1 MVSDALSQ
9 QQIIQ
14 KFVQR
19 GFLLSSKSLE
29 LLTLNQ
35 LSPQELLDFLSQVSP
50 QPIVI
55 DDSIIN
61 LFLTKSRKDN
71 VTNEEII
78 QIAEQQHDLIDS
90 VSNTDLVSEIDQEQL
105 PGDEKLNEERK
116 SRPTSQINILL
127 QIPKRTDSTGQV
139 SDFLRYFKSRYAQ
152 MKKIL
157 LQRSD
162 IHPLISFSQ
171 LPYYQ
176 PEEEEIRGRKQ
187 ECAIIGLIEDKRTTK
202 KGNIVLTLEEP
213 NNSSLVDVIFN
224 DVVSENLNIQ
234 TILLDSIIGVRGLPK
249 PLAPRELLPKK
260 LLFYG
265 NEFLLPNL
273 PMKKTQPEKYD
284 FPESYVLL
292 LSDIHVGNRAFDS
305 KLFQKTLDF
314 IKGKGGT
321 LKQKA
326 LASKITSVIIAGD
339 VVDGVGVFPEQDLEL
354 LEPDVSRQYEEI
366 ATFLN
371 QIPTDISIVVIP
383 GNHDASRLA
392 LPQVRIPKEYAEPLY
407 EMSNITMLGNPAV
420 VEINGR
426 KILIAHGQGLER
438 IIQNDKNIDFH
449 HPLPAAIRVLQ
460 YRHLFPEWGIRPQ
473 LAPEWHDYLVIDEVP
488 DIFMTG
494 HLHCADVGQFQGA
507 TICMNGTFEHS
518 SKWLQS
524 LNIHPTVGYF
534 ITVNLLTLVPTI
546 MRAEDL

>member
-1 MVSDALSQ
+1 MVSNALSQ

-19 GFLLSSKSLE
+19 GFLLNTKSLE
-29 LLTLNQ
+29 LLTMNQ
-35 LSPQELLDFLSQVSP
+35 ISPQELLDFVSQLSP

-55 DDSIIN
+55 DDSIIK
-61 LFLTKSRKDN
+61 LFLVKIPKDHI
-71 VTNEEII
+71 TSDEII
-78 QIAEQQHDLIDS
+78 HMAEQPHDLIDLPS
-90 VSNTDLVSEIDQEQL
+90 SADLVLNIDQEL
-105 PGDEKLNEERK
+105 PLGEEKTNIKRK
-116 SRPTSQINILL
+116 SRPISQINILL

-157 LQRSD
+157 LQRPD
-162 IHPLISFSQ
+162 IHPLTPFSQ

-176 PEEEEIRGRKQ
+176 SEEEGTKP

-202 KGNIVLTLEEP
+202 KGNILLTLEEP
-213 NNSSLVDVIFN
+213 NNSFLVDVIFN
-224 DVVSENLNIQ
+224 DVISESLNIQ
-234 TILLDSIIGVRGLPK
+234 TILLDSIIGVRGFPK
-249 PLAPRELLPKK
+249 PLAPEELPPKK
-260 LLFYG
+260 VLFYG
-265 NEFLLPNL
+265 NDFLLPDL
-273 PMKKTQPEKYD
+273 PMKQSKTDKYD

-292 LSDIHVGNRAFDS
+292 LSDIHMGNQGFAS

-314 IKGKGGT
+314 IKGKQGT
-321 LKQKA
+321 LKQKS
-326 LASKITSVIIAGD
+326 LASKITSVVIAGD
-339 VVDGVGVFPEQDLEL
+339 LVDGVGVFPEQDREL
-354 LEPDVSRQYEEI
+354 LETDVSRQYKEI
-366 ATFLN
+366 ATLLN
-371 QIPTDISIVVIP
+371 QIPTDISIIVVP

-392 LPQVRIPKEYAEPLY
+392 LPQVRIPKEYAELLY

-426 KILIAHGQGLER
+426 KVLIAHGQGLER
-438 IIQNDKNIDFH
+438 IIQNDKDIDFH
-449 HPLPAAIRVLQ
+449 HPLPAAIRVLK

-473 LAPEWHDYLVIDEVP
+473 LAPEWHDYLVIDEIP

-494 HLHCADVGQFQGA
+494 HIHCADVGQYKGT
-507 TICMNGTFEHS
+507 TICMGGCYEHS
-518 SKWLQS
+518 SRWLQS

-534 ITVNLLTLVPTI
+534 ITVNLSTLVPMI

>member
-14 KFVQR
+14 KFLQR

-29 LLTLNQ
+29 LLTMNQ
-35 LSPQELLDFLSQVSP
+35 ISPQELLDFVSQVSP

-61 LFLTKSRKDN
+61 LFLAKNLKDN
-71 VTNEEII
+71 ITSDEII
-78 QIAEQQHDLIDS
+78 HMADQPHDLIDS
-90 VSNTDLVSEIDQEQL
+90 PSSTDLTPKIDLELPLSDEKSNTKRE
-105 PGDEKLNEERK
+105 
-116 SRPTSQINILL
+116 SRPISQINILL

-162 IHPLISFSQ
+162 IHPLIPFSR

-176 PEEEEIRGRKQ
+176 PEEEETRGKKQ

-213 NNSSLVDVIFN
+213 DTSFLVDVIFN
-224 DVVSENLNIQ
+224 DEVSENLNIQ

-249 PLAPRELLPKK
+249 SLTPGDLPPKK

-265 NEFLLPNL
+265 TRFLLPDL
-273 PMKKTQPEKYD
+273 PIKRPQSDKYD
-284 FPESYVLL
+284 FPESHVLL
-292 LSDIHVGNRAFDS
+292 LSDIHVGNKAFDS

-314 IKGKGGT
+314 IKGKRGT
-321 LKQKA
+321 SKQKA

-339 VVDGVGVFPEQDLEL
+339 IVDGVGVFPEQDREL
-354 LEPDVSRQYEEI
+354 LETDVSRQYEEI

-371 QIPTDISIVVIP
+371 QIPTDISIIVVP

-407 EMSNITMLGNPAV
+407 EISNITMLGNPAV
-420 VEINGR
+420 IEINNR

-449 HPLPAAIRVLQ
+449 HPLPAAIRVLK

-473 LAPEWHDYLVIDEVP
+473 LAPEWHDYLVIDEIP

-494 HLHCADVGQFQGA
+494 HLHCADVGQYQGT
-507 TICMNGTFEHS
+507 TICMGGCYEHS

-534 ITVNLLTLVPTI
+534 ITVNLSTLTPTI